1 MYRVKILNDGEE
13 LIIHHPHFNDLKL
26 STGQIKQGI
35 NVAAGF
41 TFSIL
46 PHNPGYNLLR
56 PLKTLITV
64 DNMKT
69 GKTEFDGRILMPTES
84 MSDSGAFTKSF
95 VCESELAYLYDSCQR
110 HGEYHNI
117 SIRDFLEVIV
127 ANHNKDIED
136 DEIDKKFLVGNV
148 TVTDTNDSLYRY
160 LGYESTLDTIHDKLI
175 NRLGGELVVR
185 KENGIRY
192 LDYLAIA
199 GEVKSTEIRLA
210 KNLKSVQK
218 ETDPSDII
226 TKLIPLG
233 QTIESEDETV
243 TDASQARLT
252 IASVNDGKD
261 FIIDEVARKNFTI
274 QTKSVNFDDITQ
286 PSNLLSAGQA
296 YLRENNRIKVK
307 YSVSALDLSLI
318 DLDTDAFD
326 TGNFYPLINSAMGI
340 NETLRVVEKVTD
352 IINPNKN
359 SLTIGDLFKTATQY
373 QNEANKV
380 QDNVTELKNTV
391 TRQTNKIGSIS
402 NELLTTKEELVTTK
416 QTLQQTQERIET
428 YENVTDSDITAI
440 SQSVSDLIDIIED
453 IQETVDNVTVY
464 ERATQVSDGLMSYPD
479 KIKLDGLEKP
489 QLASFDSNGLMSIDD
504 YRKLYGIS
512 HAANDNSFNYYD
524 FGINL
529 RYDFDAIDSVNGGSD
544 GFYYL
549 RDLLEEM
556 ARKIDEHEYRISQM
570 GGQ

>member
-13 LIIHHPHFNDLKL
+13 IIIHHPHFNDLKL

-136 DEIDKKFLVGNV
+136 DEIDKKFWVGNV

-226 TKLIPLG
+226 TKIIPLG
-233 QTIESEDETV
+233 QAIESEDGAS

-252 IASVNDGKD
+252 IESVNGGKD
-261 FIIDEVARKNFTI
+261 YIIDETSRQNFTI
-274 QTKSVNFDDITQ
+274 QAKSVTFDDITQ
-286 PSNLLSAGQA
+286 PSNLLSAGMD
-296 YLRENNRIKVK
+296 YLKENNRVKVK

-326 TGNFYPLINSAMGI
+326 TGNFYPLINPVMAI
-340 NETLRVVEKVTD
+340 NETLRVVEKTID

-380 QDNVTELKNTV
+380 QANVLELRNTV
-391 TRQTNKIGSIS
+391 SRQTNKIGSIS
-402 NELLTTKEELVTTK
+402 TELSLAKEELNTTKEM
-416 QTLQQTQERIET
+416 LQLTQERLEN
-428 YENVTDSDITAI
+428 YESITDGDIATI
-440 SQSVSDLIDIIED
+440 LESVSDLLEVTENLDSAIDNIPSYAVAS
-453 IQETVDNVTVY
+453 TT
-464 ERATQVSDGLMSYPD
+464 TDGLMSKED
-479 KIKLDGLEKP
+479 KTKLDDL
-489 QLASFDSNGLMSIDD
+489 QNYDIATTTANGLMSAADKSKLDLVTILESIDLGAMKE
-504 YRKLYGIS
+504 KLDLITILNPVDLDDLVARV
-512 HAANDNSFNYYD
+512 AAIE
-524 FGINL
+524 G
-529 RYDFDAIDSVNGGSD
+529 
-544 GFYYL
+544 
-549 RDLLEEM
+549 
-556 ARKIDEHEYRISQM
+556 